1 MRSFDSALTGLR
13 VGPVSYLN
21 SKPLI
26 WGLNPTLLD
35 TDVPAELSRKF
46 FAGRLDVALLPVF
59 EILRAGGAR
68 IVDDVAVACH
78 GEVYSVIVAS
88 RTPFA
93 NSGAI
98 YLDPASRSSAA
109 LLRVLVAEY
118 YPNGPRIV
126 AGEAIPENGA
136 RLLIGDAA
144 IEFRRRGDASWRY
157 HDLGLLW
164 HQHTGLPFVF
174 AVWAVSARTSPDVF
188 AALRGVKAEGLA
200 ARTQIALQE
209 PDPDFAL
216 RYLTKHI
223 RYDIGSAEKIAIRRF
238 EDLAR
243 RHGVLP
249 QGGPAHLDFR

>member
-1 MRSFDSALTGLR
+1 MSSFDSALTGLR

-26 WGLNPTLLD
+26 WGLNPALLD

-68 IVDDVAVACH
+68 IVDDVAMACH

-144 IEFRRRGDASWRY
+144 IEFRRRG
-157 HDLGLLW
+157 
-164 HQHTGLPFVF
+164 
-174 AVWAVSARTSPDVF
+174 ARF
-188 AALRGVKAEGLA
+188 LALSRS
-200 ARTQIALQE
+200 RIALA
-209 PDPDFAL
+209 PA
-216 RYLTKHI
+216 Y
-223 RYDIGSAEKIAIRRF
+223 GSSFCLCRLGRLGADGVRTCF
-238 EDLAR
+238 CCTAR
-243 RHGVLP
+243 R
-249 QGGPAHLDFR
+249 